1 MSGMA
6 RPAAAAAVAVLS
18 ALGCSRD
25 APKARGPAEASPPA
39 ARLVPACSLLTGPEV
54 AQATGHAIANAVAQ
68 DSLFAPGY
76 WTSNCVFRLA
86 GASGPAAVVTVAVSG
101 DYPAVMDAAELA
113 DAVSA
118 EAMGISAR
126 PLEGWPLP
134 AAVYPDTGVV
144 VQKGAVRLLVTGRQ
158 PDAVRALAAAAAA
171 HLP

>member
-1 MSGMA
+1 M
-6 RPAAAAAVAVLS
+6 RRRTAAAAVAAVAVL
-18 ALGCSRD
+18 ACSRD
-25 APKARGPAEASPPA
+25 AGKAREASEASPPA
-39 ARLVPACSLLTGPEV
+39 SRLVPACSLLTGAEV
-54 AQATGHAIANAVAQ
+54 AQATGHAITNAVAQ

-86 GASGPAAVVTVAVSG
+86 GASGPAAVVTVAASG

-126 PLEGWPLP
+126 PLEGWALP
-134 AAVYPDTGVV
+134 AALYPDTGVV
-144 VQKGAVRLLVTGRQ
+144 VQKGTVRLLVTGRQ
-158 PDAVRALAAAAAA
+158 PDAVRALAATAAS